1 MRSSILTR
9 TVALLTTCLLVAA
22 SPCFAQ
28 SDSTSNPP
36 PRLCWRGKPA
46 PDCTTFWITE
56 FGVDANMS
64 STETVVSLNN
74 GGGNV
79 YRYAV
84 RDFDS
89 RFIWTVGPMFNTGP
103 RAALGGTL
111 SLSPLGSGYRAAL
124 EARRRWWTT
133 QGLALDLSAG
143 GLRMGVSNPT
153 GGSERDEYGLTA
165 AAFVVGGDLINV
177 NGRADLLV
185 SGKRARLGT
194 SVGVAGGSYVA
205 VAGTLTLGLL
215 LLAFISAGPWD

>member
-1 MRSSILTR
+1 MRP
-9 TVALLTTCLLVAA
+9 LLTFCLLIVA
-22 SPCFAQ
+22 SPCVAQ
-28 SDSTSNPP
+28 SDTTSGIPA
-36 PRLCWRGKPA
+36 RLCWRGKPA

-56 FGVDANMS
+56 FGVDATTS

-79 YRYAV
+79 YRYVV

-103 RAALGGTL
+103 RTAFGGTL
-111 SLSPLGSGYRAAL
+111 SLSPLGDGYRAAL

-133 QGLALDLSAG
+133 KGLALDLSAG

-153 GGSERDEYGLTA
+153 GGSARDEYGLTA
-165 AAFVVGGDLINV
+165 GAFVVGGDLINV
-177 NGRADLLV
+177 NSRVDLLV

-194 SVGVAGGSYVA
+194 SLGVGGGSYVA
-205 VAGTLTLGLL
+205 VVCSAALGLL
-215 LLAFISAGPWD
+215 LIAFISAGPWD